1 MIVITGASGFIGSN
15 LVHAL
20 NARGRHDLVLVDD
33 LKDGHKF
40 VNLAGATLADYY
52 DWREFLPKF
61 DQLARS
67 GDGIEAVYHLGACS
81 DTMEWDGQYMMSANF
96 TYSRQLLEACDLH
109 GVPLI
114 YASSA
119 SVYGLNAQCV
129 ENPAYERPLNVY
141 AFSKLAF
148 DQHLRQRRA
157 TLRTRVVGLRYFNVY
172 GPREQHKGRMAS
184 VVFHFNNQLKAG
196 DEVRLFGASHGVA
209 AGEQSRDFIFVDDA
223 VAQTLWFGTHPT
235 AAGIFNCGT
244 GQTASFNDIA
254 AAVIGWHGRGTV
266 SYVPFPPELLPAYQ
280 NRTCAHLGATH
291 AAGCQIAMRDV
302 RAGVRA
308 YLDWLNA

>member
-1 MIVITGASGFIGSN
+1 M
-15 LVHAL
+15 HAL
-20 NARGRHDLVLVDD
+20 NARGRQDLILVDD

-40 VNLAGATLADYY
+40 VNLAGATLADYF
-52 DWREFLPKF
+52 DWREFLPQF
-61 DQLARS
+61 DRLARS
-67 GDGIEAVYHLGACS
+67 GKGIEAVYHLGACS

-96 TYSRQLLEACDLH
+96 TYSRQLLDACDLH
-109 GVPLI
+109 AVPLI

-129 ENPAYERPLNVY
+129 EEPAYERPLNVY

-184 VVFHFNNQLKAG
+184 VVFHLNNQLKAG
-196 DEVRLFGASHGVA
+196 EEVRLFGASHGVA
-209 AGEQSRDFIFVDDA
+209 PGEQSRDFIFVDDA
-223 VAQTLWFGTHPT
+223 VTQTLWFGMNPGAT
-235 AAGIFNCGT
+235 GIFNCGT
-244 GQTASFNDIA
+244 GQTASFNELA
-254 AAVIGWHGRGTV
+254 AAVLEWHGRGKI
-266 SYVPFPPELLPAYQ
+266 SYIPFPPELLPAYQ
-280 NRTCAHLGATH
+280 NRTCADLGATR
-291 AAGCQIAMRDV
+291 AAGFHFEMRDV